1 MKKKMIKGE
10 KIMYDV
16 ILNSGHII
24 RGVKPLDST
33 KNPIGLLK
41 WSTEKPTDQILGFE
55 GIGIRASSIAAIV
68 DLSNDNND
76 LNNALNMIDKRGHN
90 NEYN

>member
-1 MKKKMIKGE
+1 
-10 KIMYDV
+10 MYDV

-24 RGVKPLDST
+24 RNVKPLDST

-41 WSTEKPTDQILGFE
+41 WSTEKPTDQILGFD

-68 DLSNDNND
+68 DLNNEND
-76 LNNALNMIDKRGHN
+76 LNNALNMIDKRGYN
-90 NEYN
+90 NEFN